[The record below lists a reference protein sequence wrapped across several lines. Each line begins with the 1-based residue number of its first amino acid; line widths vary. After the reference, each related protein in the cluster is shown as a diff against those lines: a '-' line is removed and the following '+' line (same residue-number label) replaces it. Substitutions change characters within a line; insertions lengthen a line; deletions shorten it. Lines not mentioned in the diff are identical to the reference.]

1 MAKQVKYENIDTIL
15 SSPITRFFV
24 AEVYNKAIN
33 RDIVDSIHDMELVL
47 SMLKAKFLHDKY
59 NL

>member
-1 MAKQVKYENIDTIL
+1 MTIEDIKKIL
-15 SSPITRFFV
+15 ESPCTKFFV
-24 AEVYNKAIN
+24 TETYNKAIN

>member
-1 MAKQVKYENIDTIL
+1 MELTDIKGIIENKATK
-15 SSPITRFFV
+15 FFV
-24 AEVYNKAIN
+24 IETYVKAIN